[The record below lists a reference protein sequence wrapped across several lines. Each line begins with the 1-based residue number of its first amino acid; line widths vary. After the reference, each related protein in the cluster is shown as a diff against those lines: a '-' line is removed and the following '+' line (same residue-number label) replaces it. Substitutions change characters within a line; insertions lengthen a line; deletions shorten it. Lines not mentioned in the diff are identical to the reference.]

1 MEVRLP
7 NSSAVQVGGRQER
20 FFCRLGFQGTTATA
34 PRLAWRKS
42 NQFQAPITCIQPDDA
57 RAQMIEA
64 HSPFQQGSG
73 KGAVMGIGGPDQ
85 EVHGQARTTT
95 EQGMHPIAPQERTGM
110 VSRSVPHRGIGI
122 LSAPGQDGSTINDQI
137 AGPDQS
143 AAHGAPYRE
152 HEEGLKGWG
161 SHRLPALTQLR
172 RTGTAWDSISSV
184 RQATGQR
191 QSRPTYQPVM
201 HVPGRESRHS
211 VFSKAIMSLDSS
223 R

>member
-1 MEVRLP
+1 MRSGRSACQAAKATCLTMADQTEKGGRCRPKKRKTRPKKRSMEVRLP

-95 EQGMHPIAPQERTGM
+95 EQGMHPIAPQERTRM

-122 LSAPGQDGSTINDQI
+122 LSAPGQDGSTINDEI
-137 AGPDQS
+137 AGSD
-143 AAHGAPYRE
+143 
-152 HEEGLKGWG
+152 
-161 SHRLPALTQLR
+161 
-172 RTGTAWDSISSV
+172 
-184 RQATGQR
+184 
-191 QSRPTYQPVM
+191 
-201 HVPGRESRHS
+201 
-211 VFSKAIMSLDSS
+211 
-223 R
+223 